1 MIIFAHNVISAF
13 SWKLEVDIFKLGI
26 YVAVVAFVLLIRETL
41 LLAWTNF
48 AKHGDPTPPGS
59 CLSTWTPQPQ
69 DSEEQVY
76 WNIKDSKPQMTF
88 EGNLYNIKE
97 RMAFWDKI
105 FK

>member
-1 MIIFAHNVISAF
+1 MGHF
-13 SWKLEVDIFKLGI
+13 
-26 YVAVVAFVLLIRETL
+26 
-41 LLAWTNF
+41 AWTNF
-48 AKHGDPTPPGS
+48 AKHDDPTPPGS
-59 CLSTWTPQPQ
+59 CLPTWTPQPQ

-97 RMAFWDKI
+97 RLAFWDKI